1 MYMFVRAT
9 LNDGSQFVSEFD
21 RLNGIRNLA
30 SNVFSGRRPFP
41 IWRVTSTEHPFSFE
55 PTLLRT
61 REFVNG
67 KMLRSLQVV
76 EPIADDHGYDPLLF
90 RPITRVSNG
99 TAGTYRF
106 TPETMPEGVDADV
119 SPDIDYPCH
128 RHPDGRRFVI
138 LKMGRGR
145 MRRMSNTFST
155 PRQGLVPTSTT
166 RWNRGMTRRTSFDG
180 FI

>member
-1 MYMFVRAT
+1 MFVRAT

-138 LKMGRGR
+138 LKMGARSDEANVEYFLDAEAGIGSDINDA
-145 MRRMSNTFST
+145 MEPWDDEEN
-155 PRQGLVPTSTT
+155 LV
-166 RWNRGMTRRTSFDG
+166 
-180 FI
+180 